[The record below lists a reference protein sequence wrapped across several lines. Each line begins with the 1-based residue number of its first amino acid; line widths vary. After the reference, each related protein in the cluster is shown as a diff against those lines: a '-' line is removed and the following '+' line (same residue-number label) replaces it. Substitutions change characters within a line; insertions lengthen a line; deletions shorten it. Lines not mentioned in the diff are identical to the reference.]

1 MKNVIARPV
10 KQYVK
15 GPSDC
20 KQNNIVCFYF
30 LEKSRIGIRFLFPA
44 LDNEV
49 KKWIEIV
56 QWKEPKMN
64 QDNEFRPSGRARI
77 DAREFGITH

>member
-1 MKNVIARPV
+1 MAFSRGLFRELQNTQGAGFFKIPLRAPTNLAMKNVIARPV

-49 KKWIEIV
+49 KK
-56 QWKEPKMN
+56 
-64 QDNEFRPSGRARI
+64 
-77 DAREFGITH
+77 